1 MHKTKNDI
9 PKETR
14 EKLIETLNARLADA
28 SDLKSQA
35 KQAHWNVKGMDF
47 IQLHELFDQVATQA
61 EEYTDL
67 IAERAVILGGTALG
81 TVRVAA
87 SNSSLSEYPL
97 EISAGADHVDALS
110 NAHWRISAKK
120 FAPTLR
126 KRTKSAIRTRQI
138 YSRKFRAELINSFGL
153 SKRIF
158 NRKNSKT
165 KKSGLKIR
173 AAFFSY
179 LQNLTSIIIYFR
191 AVFLLKAGRK
201 SPKNPV
207 S

>member
-9 PKETR
+9 SKETR

-35 KQAHWNVKGMDF
+35 KQAHWNVKGMEF
-47 IQLHELFDQVATQA
+47 FQLHELFDKVAIQT

-110 NAHWRISAKK
+110 TALSDFGKK
-120 FAPTLR
+120 
-126 KRTKSAIRTRQI
+126 I
-138 YSRKFRAELINSFGL
+138 
-153 SKRIF
+153 
-158 NRKNSKT
+158 RKNIDEVDELGDMDTADLFTEVSRGIDK
-165 KKSGLKIR
+165 
-173 AAFFSY
+173 
-179 LQNLTSIIIYFR
+179 
-191 AVFLLKAGRK
+191 LLWFVEAHIQA
-201 SPKNPV
+201 
-207 S
+207 